1 MAEAMALWIEAPA
14 GAGAVDE
21 LAAALH
27 PGDAAELAAAGL
39 AGVAAAVAGAELSA
53 LRLADGRLVCLFG
66 CARHPDGTSGIPW
79 MLCTTA
85 LASVPRRAMAEVSIA
100 VAERWR
106 REYPRLTNLVHRSNA
121 RAIRFIQ
128 WLGFTVLRRPCGPG
142 GEFFLFGWS
151 NDV

>member
-1 MAEAMALWIEAPA
+1 MSRVRRSSMP
-14 GAGAVDE
+14 V
-21 LAAALH
+21 
-27 PGDAAELAAAGL
+27 
-39 AGVAAAVAGAELSA
+39 LS
-53 LRLADGRLVCLFG
+53 
-66 CARHPDGTSGIPW
+66 
-79 MLCTTA
+79 